1 MAFESSY
8 RRSPPGGSPSGGGAV
23 TTGGGGAPRSNRVEL
38 FRNINEVVSEL
49 RSIKEDIA
57 LLDSDPKKLLEQS
70 IKSIESKFPQVFVF
84 GNQSCGKS
92 KLLNAMIQLDLFPSM
107 STQCTVRPTF
117 FIREFCNCTKTT
129 AKVEW
134 KVTES
139 GKVQTAVPRVFH
151 LDVEGQISSLE
162 QHILDLQS
170 VALVLDILRASPH
183 SSQSLS
189 TSQDAQD
196 TFKLSNWYDTAIHIV
211 LQVPLS
217 QSEGN
222 SQFEFLQFVDL
233 PGLQAVNPSV
243 GTTLEYNE
251 LVIPQSTVKLIIE
264 SGGVDHQAWFTAPW
278 FTFLT
283 LQFLKKPSALGIHCL
298 SSQTALPGSVRSVN
312 IVNRLKAQNL
322 LQSTTVEVWT
332 MADFHGPKYSP
343 PHAWVNHFRTRQ
355 HDLFQNIWTS
365 SFFVGAFATK
375 SISGRGYPLTYKCLS
390 NGMGEVTK
398 QELIDEGSQIV
409 ELFAEVDEEHGHG
422 IWKRIGPFSL
432 LHKCVAFIDDKFN
445 ERYVRTVAADCHVT
459 IRHLQAFNKQQAEVY
474 PISQHGDRDPEDLHL
489 WVKRVVN
496 SSLTWMCT
504 GNQDIPEVGTLAEH
518 NGINWRAKVAEFQQ
532 SNLRHCLSR
541 DLRPEFL
548 RNAGVHFCE
557 QMDFVTGIF
566 PNWTLSDGLIQSE
579 IRTFRSD
586 TGKTPLEH
594 IWGSM
599 RLKNQAG
606 NRFQN
611 AVSIESS
618 AHNTV
623 RKMLAR
629 LTKNNSDNELG
640 IFCES
645 KDVRDYICDEWW
657 YSFQKSV
664 DKLFDQICGS
674 LVKNVSEHMISG
686 ELYFPTD
693 RQFSEQPLFE
703 NESYKTLYGIFEK
716 KLRET
721 LKEEWKGALKAE
733 YEKIAR
739 VSLPE
744 NSRQLT
750 SNDEV
755 LSRLC
760 CTNLKITA
768 GDTVSFRF
776 EQVIEAI
783 TGILSSW
790 EEVQPSSPGTRAPV
804 SEVVTVS
811 DNSEPGPRV
820 DLPNFTALCNSKHH
834 GTKSSG
840 DILESFGAQIAAA
853 PISGGSMVNS
863 IRDHIQSLLDV
874 TANSDS
880 ERSTWEPV
888 PRFVEL
894 RERLSVPVQ
903 RLDAGSAVQGTR
915 AVVPFIRIAVQ
926 DPKYHF
932 MIPSDHYTDVSLRW
946 CLKVSY
952 EHWPFHKPP
961 RMIFR
966 SLHDFESL
974 WSEMKNLG
982 SIDGNS
988 DSLPRNTA
996 FLGSHRYHH
1005 LDFIRDSRGKLQ
1017 TALNSICETVARM
1030 SSEACKQSL
1039 EKWLEFNNSQE
1050 LYSDSEILKHKQ
1062 AQFSE
1067 SLLAFWKE
1075 AQSCSFQNARS
1086 ALNELQQSVSTEA
1099 ILCPFA
1105 EVVGQVEALKTR
1117 IGSRKTL
1124 SQVRDQDVFDH
1135 YAVMKT
1141 LQNWRQHDRSK
1152 YANFMKGMR
1161 SHLYNESQVN
1171 PTRRDFKLEAQ
1182 CIASIE
1188 LAQSFMQSTCFLLY
1202 SVSFTVLENHLG
1214 KSVVATILNVQNK
1227 MFDKFSDIQA
1237 DIDSGNFRR
1246 VLDEHPTLAVPVVI
1260 EKTMRIATESIGKL
1274 RNIIA
1279 TINP

>member
-1 MAFESSY
+1 MLSSS
-8 RRSPPGGSPSGGGAV
+8 RSSLGGGAV
-23 TTGGGGAPRSNRVEL
+23 RTGGGGAPRTNRVEL

-49 RSIKEDIA
+49 RSINEVVSE
-57 LLDSDPKKLLEQS
+57 LNSDPKNVLGKA
-70 IKSIESKFPQVFVF
+70 IESKFPQVFVF

-92 KLLNAMIQLDLFPSM
+92 KLLNAMIQLDLFPSNA
-107 STQCTVRPTF
+107 TQCTVRPTF
-117 FIREFCNCTKTT
+117 FIREFCNCANIE
-129 AKVEW
+129 AKVEY

-139 GKVQTAVPRVFH
+139 GKVQQALPRVFN
-151 LDVEGQISSLE
+151 LDLEGQISSLE
-162 QHILDLQS
+162 DFIMNLQS
-170 VALVLDILRASPH
+170 VALVLDILRASSC

-189 TSQDAQD
+189 TSEH

-211 LQVPLS
+211 LKVPLS
-217 QSEGN
+217 KSEGK

-233 PGLQAVNPSV
+233 PGLQAVNPKM

-251 LVIPQSTVKLIIE
+251 LVIPQEIVKSIIE
-264 SGGVDHQAWFTAPW
+264 SNSVEHQAWFTAPW

-283 LQFLKKPSALGIHCL
+283 LQFLKKPSALGIHCI
-298 SSQTALPGSVRSVN
+298 SSQTALPGNVRSVN

-332 MADFHGPKYSP
+332 MADFHCPKLTP
-343 PHAWVNHFRTRQ
+343 PHPWVNHFRTRQ

-365 SFFVGAFATK
+365 SFFVGAFMTK
-375 SISGRGYPLTYKCLS
+375 SSSGRGYPLTYKCLS
-390 NGMGEVTK
+390 NGMGEITK

-409 ELFAEVDEEHGHG
+409 ELFAEVDEEHG
-422 IWKRIGPFSL
+422 ILKRLGPFSL
-432 LHKCVAFIDDKFN
+432 LQKCVAFIDDNFN
-445 ERYVRTVAADCHVT
+445 EKYVRTVAADCHVT
-459 IRHLQAFNKQQAEVY
+459 IRDLQAFNKQQAEVY
-474 PISQHGDRDPEDLHL
+474 PISKHGDRDPQVLHL

-496 SSLTWMCT
+496 SSLVWMCT
-504 GNQDIPEVGTLAEH
+504 GNRDLPEVGTLAVH
-518 NGINWRAKVAEFQQ
+518 NGINWRAKVAAFQQ

-548 RNAGVHFCE
+548 RNASVHFCE
-557 QMDFVTGIF
+557 QIDFVTGTF

-579 IRTFRSD
+579 VKTFRSVSNSDYED
-586 TGKTPLEH
+586 TCKTPLDH

-599 RLKNQAG
+599 RLNNKAG

-629 LTKNNSDNELG
+629 LTKDNSDGELG
-640 IFCES
+640 IFCPS
-645 KDVRDYICDEWW
+645 KDVRDHICDEWW
-657 YSFQKSV
+657 YSFKNSV
-664 DKLFDQICGS
+664 NSLFDQICGS
-674 LVKNVSEHMISG
+674 LIKNVSEHMISG

-693 RQFSEQPLFE
+693 KQFPEEPLFA
-703 NESYKTLYGIFEK
+703 NASYKTLYGIFQK

-721 LKEEWKGALKAE
+721 LKEEWQEALKTE

-739 VSLPE
+739 VSLPD
-744 NSRQLT
+744 NAGQLT
-750 SNDEV
+750 SNQEV

-760 CTNLKITA
+760 CTDSNLKD
-768 GDTVSFRF
+768 DTVSFRF

-790 EEVQPSSPGTRAPV
+790 EEVQSASEETRAPV
-804 SEVVTVS
+804 SEVVTIT
-811 DNSEPGPRV
+811 DNSAPRV
-820 DLPNFTALCNSKHH
+820 DLPNFTALCNSKHY

-853 PISGGSMVNS
+853 PISGGSIVNS
-863 IRDHIQSLLDV
+863 MRDHIQGLLDV
-874 TANSDS
+874 TASSDS
-880 ERSTWEPV
+880 KRSTWEPV
-888 PRFVEL
+888 PRLAEL
-894 RERLSVPVQ
+894 HKQLSVPVQ
-903 RLDAGSAVQGTR
+903 RFDAGSAVQGTR
-915 AVVPFIRIAVQ
+915 AVVPLIRIAVQ
-926 DPKYHF
+926 DPKYHYI
-932 MIPSDHYTDVSLRW
+932 IPSDHYTDVSLRW

-952 EHWPFHKPP
+952 ENWPIQKPP
-961 RMIFR
+961 RVIFR

-982 SIDGNS
+982 SIDCNS

-1005 LDFIRDSRGKLQ
+1005 LEFIRDSRGKLQ
-1017 TALNSICETVARM
+1017 TALTNICDTVARM

-1039 EKWLEFNNSQE
+1039 EKWLEFNHSQE

-1067 SLLAFWKE
+1067 SSLAFWKE
-1075 AQSCSFQNARS
+1075 VQSCSFQNARL
-1086 ALNELQQSVSTEA
+1086 ALHELQQSVSTEA
-1099 ILCPFA
+1099 ILFPFA
-1105 EVVGQVEALKTR
+1105 ETVGQVEALKTR

-1135 YAVMKT
+1135 YSVMKT
-1141 LQNWRQHDRSK
+1141 LQNWRQHDRSA
-1152 YANFMKGMR
+1152 YANFMRGMR
-1161 SHLYNESQVN
+1161 STLYNEQTEQHVN

-1188 LAQSFMQSTCFLLY
+1188 LAQSFMQSTCFRLY
-1202 SVSFTVLENHLG
+1202 SVSFAVLENQLG
-1214 KSVVATILNVQNK
+1214 NSVVATILNVREK
-1227 MFDKFSDIQA
+1227 MFEKFREIQG
-1237 DIDSGNFRR
+1237 DIDAKNFRR
-1246 VLDEHPTLAVPVVI
+1246 VLDQHPTLACPVEI
-1260 EKTMRIATESIGKL
+1260 ENTMRIAAESVEKL
-1274 RNIIA
+1274 RRIISS
-1279 TINP
+1279 INY